1 MSDFGITKKP
11 EEVER
16 FPMADRF
23 DYLFVVFQVAF
34 FGYIIVEAILQG
46 ILMPKVDYKQS
57 YVTTVTID

>member
-34 FGYIIVEAILQG
+34 FGYIIVEAIL
-46 ILMPKVDYKQS
+46 
-57 YVTTVTID
+57 